1 MTSSLAFGS
10 CLRQSQII
18 ADIPRTLTAAAAA
31 AAASAITVIAI
42 TPVETIA
49 TEGTRCFKH
58 GQLSENF
65 ILPWV

>member
-1 MTSSLAFGS
+1 MTSSLASGS

-18 ADIPRTLTAAAAA
+18 ADIPRTLTADAA